1 MTMRV
6 LHIVPSYIPAYRYGG
21 PIQSVHLLNKRLSE
35 IGVAIDVYT
44 TNAGLENRNDILI
57 NRWVDLDGTRVKY
70 FNYYGYEHYT
80 FSPRLFFESLK
91 EADSYDL
98 VHITAVWN
106 FPVLAG
112 SIASL
117 LRKKPYVISTRGA
130 IYEKAVNLKSK
141 NKKLLYYHL
150 AAQHY
155 LKRASALHFTTKD
168 EREKVLSYLK
178 LDNKSVVIPNGI
190 DLSLYHSLPPEGIF
204 REKYPLLKDKKYILF
219 LGRITPIKGLDILIN
234 AFKEI
239 SRVDPDIVLVIAGPD
254 AEGYGKEV
262 KGLLHEYGI
271 FDRVLFTGMLT
282 GDDKLSAY
290 RDADI
295 FVLSS
300 YSENFGMSVVEAM
313 ACGKPVIISDKVGI
327 HQEVE
332 QNRAGIIVEAN
343 SGSLF
348 KGLKMVL
355 GSEELRKELSLN
367 AKKMVEEYY
376 DIDKVADKMRTFYES
391 FFKG

>member
-239 SRVDPDIVLVIAGPD
+239 SRVD
-254 AEGYGKEV
+254 
-262 KGLLHEYGI
+262 
-271 FDRVLFTGMLT
+271 
-282 GDDKLSAY
+282 
-290 RDADI
+290 
-295 FVLSS
+295 
-300 YSENFGMSVVEAM
+300 
-313 ACGKPVIISDKVGI
+313 
-327 HQEVE
+327 
-332 QNRAGIIVEAN
+332 
-343 SGSLF
+343 
-348 KGLKMVL
+348 
-355 GSEELRKELSLN
+355 
-367 AKKMVEEYY
+367 
-376 DIDKVADKMRTFYES
+376 
-391 FFKG
+391 